1 MEPAPTPM
9 FLPWRLFQSLMSS
22 PLRTTRQSLP
32 EPTPATPTMLLV
44 PWPRPSEMSCG
55 PKAVMSR
62 SPEASAVR
70 ASAKRW
76 NMTGSIWTLYLAAY
90 SGRSQSGESAGTFS
104 MPSLAFTGDGS
115 GVRRASWA
123 ATDEEAVRAPIRAS
137 DSAASRRRD
146 VMGKSFPTPGVGR
159 GMDPD
164 TVRIT
169 SPSSVKWAYDRH
181 P

>member
-1 MEPAPTPM
+1 
-9 FLPWRLFQSLMSS
+9 
-22 PLRTTRQSLP
+22 
-32 EPTPATPTMLLV
+32 
-44 PWPRPSEMSCG
+44 MSCG

-76 NMTGSIWTLYLAAY
+76 NITGSIWMLYLAAY

-104 MPSLAFTGDGS
+104 MPSLAFTGAGS

-123 ATDEEAVRAPIRAS
+123 GTAEAAVRAPIRTS

-146 VMGKSFPTPGVGR
+146 VMGMSFRASGWAAACPLIPCGSRGR
-159 GMDPD
+159 QACRRLR
-164 TVRIT
+164 V
-169 SPSSVKWAYDRH
+169 
-181 P
+181 